1 MKSIEEQYIAS
12 LNETSEHYENFP
24 VVSFF
29 VPKELRKHVAVIY
42 KYARTADDFAD
53 EEKFSNEDR
62 LLLLDNYQNDFE
74 LATKGTY
81 KNNFWRALDNTI
93 KERSLSTNLFI
104 DLLTAFKQDLKVN
117 RYITFDE
124 ILLYCKNS
132 ANPVGR
138 LILELNNIRDEE
150 ANYYSDEI
158 CTALQLTNFYQDVSI
173 DLTRDRVYF
182 PLDEFG
188 NYSTDKLFSKVYDN
202 DYKQLMKKQIER
214 SRKMFENGR
223 NLLKFLN
230 KRLKY
235 QIKWTILGGEL
246 ILTKIEKNNYDVF
259 EYRPKVTKID
269 IIRLITKSVI

>member
-1 MKSIEEQYIAS
+1 MKSLEEQYITS
-12 LNETSEHYENFP
+12 LNETAEHYENFP
-24 VVSFF
+24 VVSLFL
-29 VPKELRKHVAVIY
+29 PKELRKHVAVIY

-53 EEKFSNEDR
+53 EEKYSNEDR

-74 LATKGTY
+74 LAIKGIY

-93 KERSLSTNLFI
+93 KERNLSTNLFI
-104 DLLTAFKQDLKVN
+104 NLIKAFKQDLKVK
-117 RYITFDE
+117 RYNTFND

-158 CTALQLTNFYQDVSI
+158 CSALQLTNFYQDVSI

-182 PLDEFG
+182 PLDEFS

-202 DYKQLMKKQIER
+202 DYKQLMKKQIDR

-223 NLLKFLN
+223 NLFKFLN

-246 ILTKIEKNNYDVF
+246 ILNKIEKKSYNVF